1 MGEHLN
7 TIVMVLGII
16 SGGGLLGLA
25 TMIYRFG
32 SLQTSQNKD
41 IEDLKSKHIELKV
54 QVDKVCDTE
63 RPMEVCKVKIE
74 RAVEKA
80 EDANCKVSKQTAH
93 NIETENK
100 VSELKGQVTEGFAQM
115 TKGMEI
121 VQNAFMS
128 QVG

>member
-7 TIVMVLGII
+7 TIVALLGIV

-32 SLQTSQNKD
+32 SLQTSQSKD
-41 IEDLKSKHIELKV
+41 IEELQKKV
-54 QVDKVCDTE
+54 EKVCDTE
-63 RPMEVCKVKIE
+63 RPMEVCRVKIE

>member
-1 MGEHLN
+1 VGEHLN
-7 TIVMVLGII
+7 TIVALLGIV

-32 SLQTSQNKD
+32 SLQTSQSKD
-41 IEDLKSKHIELKV
+41 IEELQKKV
-54 QVDKVCDTE
+54 EKVCDTE
-63 RPMEVCKVKIE
+63 RPMEVCRVKIE